1 MRRKNQKIAF
11 LIDNIPVHIVLDK
24 TQEKLNSIDINVYN
38 NVQDG
43 IMEEL
48 KKTDILSQSDKLREF
63 FDDNDSV
70 FSNRYKFFFSKYD
83 FNTYEYHLYIKDMIL
98 KGGLTDHKIVDTI

>member
-48 KKTDILSQSDKLREF
+48 VDYTIYDAFQNIAKKEEQVVDKNEFMLILEKINPIEVEIAIDKTIRFLYEQEPEF
-63 FDDNDSV
+63 
-70 FSNRYKFFFSKYD
+70 
-83 FNTYEYHLYIKDMIL
+83 
-98 KGGLTDHKIVDTI
+98 

>member
-48 KKTDILSQSDKLREF
+48 KKTDILSQSDKLRKF
-63 FDDNDSV
+63 FDDNDS
-70 FSNRYKFFFSKYD
+70 FSKYD